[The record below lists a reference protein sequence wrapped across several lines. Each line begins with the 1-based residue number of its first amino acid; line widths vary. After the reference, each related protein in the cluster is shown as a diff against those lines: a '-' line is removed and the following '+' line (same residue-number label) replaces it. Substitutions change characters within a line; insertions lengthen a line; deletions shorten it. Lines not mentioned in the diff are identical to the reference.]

1 MNSNLE
7 SWSHFSLKIKNLTL
21 MKLVQQRHFLSHSG
35 MFTSSLYFSFCSQL
49 VFYGSYFYVFF
60 VSVVP
65 ILFYFYSLPIYLFPC
80 LIFISHLILII
91 RILIV
96 SLFIISPLITSFH
109 NLLCFVLVWR
119 TSSAT
124 ISLSATH
131 CQHLPSCL
139 PPILRYDFT
148 TLITYIAICFTSRYF
163 FLP

>member
-1 MNSNLE
+1 MACLHLHFTLVFVS
-7 SWSHFSLKIKNLTL
+7 SWFSTDLISMFSLFPLCPYYSI
-21 MKLVQQRHFLSHSG
+21 FIPYPFIYSHV
-35 MFTSSLYFSFCSQL
+35 SF
-49 VFYGSYFYVFF
+49 
-60 VSVVP
+60 
-65 ILFYFYSLPIYLFPC
+65 
-80 LIFISHLILII
+80 FISHLILII

-109 NLLCFVLVWR
+109 NLLCFVLEWR

-124 ISLSATH
+124 DSLSATH

-163 FLP
+163 FYPRHPILGMLSNWYPKTHLGSHLNMW